1 MTKLKILLISPP
13 YARFMGTGNASF
25 PLSLGTMAT
34 ILSETGHDV
43 AIYDADFD
51 PRFVGKSQSYYSSF
65 LRQMEVRAASAD
77 GNHEIWH
84 EVRQTIMEFNPD
96 LIGISAMTS
105 KYPMVT
111 TIAEIAREIKPDAK
125 IVIGGHH
132 ASIFGEQLLQ
142 NKNLDFVIA
151 GEGENTFSELVAAL
165 VDSQPDFSSIKG
177 LIYKDGGK
185 IITNPARPLIE
196 NLDTLPIANRALILN
211 KDYVSENNIMT
222 SRGCPF
228 NCSYCGAKVIWSR
241 KVRRRSVAKI
251 IAEIEY
257 LFSQSSSRH
266 ISFWDDS
273 FTCNREYT
281 LELMAELKKI
291 KGLQFSCITRLDLI
305 DHDILVQLK
314 DAGCTSILFGIESG
328 NDNVLR
334 LMDKKMT
341 MEQIAQQTAIVD
353 AVGIPWLGF
362 FIMGY
367 PGEKKEN
374 ILQTLDFMKKLNP
387 SWAEINIFNPLP
399 GTDIWNRLENME
411 LVSSNMDFS
420 KNSQASTE
428 NCFVEDMSRSEFK
441 CLALFVAKEFDL
453 HNKQRGGSTIIK
465 RVRSK
470 LGKIVKRVV
479 K

>member
-13 YARFMGTGNASF
+13 FARFMGTGNASF

-34 ILSETGHDV
+34 MLSEAGHEV

-51 PRFVGKSQSYYSSF
+51 PRFVGKSQTYYSSF

-142 NKNLDFVIA
+142 NNNLDFVIV
-151 GEGENTFSELVAAL
+151 GEGENTISELVAAL
-165 VDSQPDFSSIKG
+165 VDPRPDFSSIKG
-177 LIYKDGGK
+177 LIYKDGEK

-196 NLDTLPIANRALILN
+196 DLDTLPMANRALMLN

-251 IAEIEY
+251 IR
-257 LFSQSSSRH
+257 SS
-266 ISFWDDS
+266 
-273 FTCNREYT
+273 
-281 LELMAELKKI
+281 
-291 KGLQFSCITRLDLI
+291 
-305 DHDILVQLK
+305 
-314 DAGCTSILFGIESG
+314 
-328 NDNVLR
+328 VLR
-334 LMDKKMT
+334 SF
-341 MEQIAQQTAIVD
+341 A
-353 AVGIPWLGF
+353 
-362 FIMGY
+362 
-367 PGEKKEN
+367 
-374 ILQTLDFMKKLNP
+374 FMPLNNTF
-387 SWAEINIFNPLP
+387 SASDNPFP
-399 GTDIWNRLENME
+399 
-411 LVSSNMDFS
+411 
-420 KNSQASTE
+420 QAW
-428 NCFVEDMSRSEFK
+428 
-441 CLALFVAKEFDL
+441 
-453 HNKQRGGSTIIK
+453 I
-465 RVRSK
+465 
-470 LGKIVKRVV
+470 
-479 K
+479 